1 MNVLRK
7 ISKIYPWQ
15 IEILPIVLL
24 LLAFYTTFT
33 AYSILPDQV
42 PTHFDIQGLPNGW
55 GSKGE
60 LLIYPF
66 SGLFVYA
73 LITGISIGLAV
84 TKNPKSLINLPGSI
98 KDKITPEQA
107 ERLRIILVRCLL
119 ALKIL
124 ILGQN
129 LYLLDGNIQTA
140 MHKTSG
146 IGETGIFVFTAGII
160 LIVVYMVYQS
170 FKIALSK

>member
-1 MNVLRK
+1 
-7 ISKIYPWQ
+7 
-15 IEILPIVLL
+15 
-24 LLAFYTTFT
+24 
-33 AYSILPDQV
+33 
-42 PTHFDIQGLPNGW
+42 
-55 GSKGE
+55 
-60 LLIYPF
+60 
-66 SGLFVYA
+66 
-73 LITGISIGLAV
+73 V

-107 ERLRIILVRCLL
+107 ERLRIIFVRCLL

-140 MHKTSG
+140 MHKTAG
-146 IGETGIFVFTAGII
+146 IGQTGIFVFTAGIMV
-160 LIVVYMVYQS
+160 IVVYMVYKS